1 MPPFCFLWQ
10 LLIYKQIRQFKTQ
23 KMKNL
28 KRFILPVILLLISI
42 FSKYFAG
49 NYDLFHSEFN
59 DFFKMLGSV
68 LFIVSVALLIIAGIR
83 TAKRIFLEQFDS
95 TKEDNLRSRKF
106 QTQFNILERI
116 LVFLIIIISIGLIL
130 MLFED
135 VRRIGIS
142 LFASAGVAGII
153 IGFAA
158 QRIIATVIA
167 GIQIAIT
174 QPIRLDDVVIIEGE
188 WGKIE
193 EITLTYVVVHIWD
206 KRRLIVPTTFF
217 FEKPF
222 QNWTRTTSEILGTV
236 FIYTDYNVPFDELRN
251 ELTRLLESSPL
262 WDRKVNVL
270 QVTDAKERTVE
281 VRALMSAKDS
291 GTAWDLRVFVRENLI
306 KFLQKNYP
314 DSLPKTRVILEENV
328 QNEK

>member
-1 MPPFCFLWQ
+1 
-10 LLIYKQIRQFKTQ
+10 
-23 KMKNL
+23 MKNL
-28 KRFILPVILLLISI
+28 KRFILPAILLLISI

-270 QVTDAKERTVE
+270 QVTNAKERTVE